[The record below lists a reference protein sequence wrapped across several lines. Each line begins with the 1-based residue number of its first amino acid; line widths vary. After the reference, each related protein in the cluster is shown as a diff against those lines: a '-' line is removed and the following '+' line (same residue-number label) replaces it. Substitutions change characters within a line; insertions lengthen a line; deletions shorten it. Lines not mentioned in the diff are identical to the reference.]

1 MTGEKHVDVDGIRT
15 RYFKKG
21 SGPLVWCPVNSLN
34 NICIHSTWKN
44 LPLPLFSK
52 EGQGTPEKISP
63 FAKGDEGGFERELR
77 FCHTS
82 EF

>member
-34 NICIHSTWKN
+34 NICIHFRLKN
-44 LPLPLFSK
+44 LPLPLFFKRGVRHSG
-52 EGQGTPEKISP
+52 EDFPLC
-63 FAKGDEGGFERELR
+63 KGG
-77 FCHTS
+77 
-82 EF
+82 